1 MRGLE
6 TGYLLDAGCME
17 VYQVR
22 PICCCG
28 LRSRCWGGEWSGT
41 LCWWPTDPSD
51 FSNFKEYGSH
61 GDAVAKVYL
70 DACALNCLTDD
81 QRQSRI
87 HTEAEAVEKF
97 LISYGSARLYGWP
110 ASFFRMR
117 FAESNRE
124 GKNDALRLISL
135 AGELF
140 RPNAVSI
147 ERAKTLEALG
157 YGAFDALH
165 LACGEQASV
174 DVLFT
179 TDDRFIRQVERRLGN
194 LTVRVSNPVNWILEM
209 GL

>member
-1 MRGLE
+1 M
-6 TGYLLDAGCME
+6 
-17 VYQVR
+17 
-22 PICCCG
+22 
-28 LRSRCWGGEWSGT
+28 
-41 LCWWPTDPSD
+41 
-51 FSNFKEYGSH
+51 
-61 GDAVAKVYL
+61 AKIYL
-70 DACALNCLTDD
+70 DACALNRLTDD

-87 HTEAEAVEKF
+87 HTEAEAVEKVLN
-97 LISYGSARLYGWP
+97 LIWKREAVWM
-110 ASFFRMR
+110 ASIVLQDEIRR
-117 FAESNRE
+117 NPNRE
-124 GKNDALRLISL
+124 GRNDALRLISL

-174 DVLFT
+174 DVLLT

-194 LTVRVSNPVNWILEM
+194 PTVRVLNPVNWILEM